1 MAKTECVNYNHGKDR
16 CNLLMEL
23 VCEQK
28 CRCSFFCTYE
38 QQEASMKNHD
48 RILRNKPEDICCTTA
63 AGSHGILDLKEDK
76 TAWK

>member
-16 CNLLMEL
+16 CNLLIEL

-38 QQEASMKNHD
+38 QQEASLKNHD
-48 RILRNKPEDICCTTA
+48 RILRNKPEDIQNRA
-63 AGSHGILDLKEDK
+63 ALLYYGGRKPWN
-76 TAWK
+76 T

>member
-38 QQEASMKNHD
+38 QQKASLKNHD
-48 RILRNKPEDICCTTA
+48 RILRNKPEDIQNRA
-63 AGSHGILDLKEDK
+63 ALLYYGGRKPWN
-76 TAWK
+76 T

>member
-38 QQEASMKNHD
+38 QQEASLKNHD
-48 RILRNKPEDICCTTA
+48 RILRNKPEDIQNRA
-63 AGSHGILDLKEDK
+63 ALLYYGGRKPWN
-76 TAWK
+76 T

>member
-28 CRCSFFCTYE
+28 CRGSFFCTYE
-38 QQEASMKNHD
+38 QQEASLNNHD
-48 RILRNKPEDICCTTA
+48 RILRNKPEDIQNRA
-63 AGSHGILDLKEDK
+63 ALLYYGGRKPWN
-76 TAWK
+76 T

>member
-48 RILRNKPEDICCTTA
+48 RILRNKPEDIQNRA
-63 AGSHGILDLKEDK
+63 ALLYYGGRKPWN
-76 TAWK
+76 T

>member
-48 RILRNKPEDICCTTA
+48 RIMRNKPENIQNRA
-63 AGSHGILDLKEDK
+63 ALLYYGGRKPWN
-76 TAWK
+76 T

>member
-38 QQEASMKNHD
+38 QQEASLKNHD
-48 RILRNKPEDICCTTA
+48 RILRNKPEDIQNRA
-63 AGSHGILDLKEDK
+63 ALLYYCGRKPWN
-76 TAWK
+76 T

>member
-28 CRCSFFCTYE
+28 CRCSFLCTYE
-38 QQEASMKNHD
+38 QQEASLKNHD
-48 RILRNKPEDICCTTA
+48 RILRNKPEDIQNRA
-63 AGSHGILDLKEDK
+63 ALLYYGGRKPWN
-76 TAWK
+76 T

>member
-38 QQEASMKNHD
+38 QQEASLKNHN
-48 RILRNKPEDICCTTA
+48 RILRNKPEDIQNRA
-63 AGSHGILDLKEDK
+63 ALLYYGGRKPWN
-76 TAWK
+76 T

>member
-16 CNLLMEL
+16 CNMLMEL

-38 QQEASMKNHD
+38 QQEASLKNHD
-48 RILRNKPEDICCTTA
+48 RILRNKPEDIQNRA
-63 AGSHGILDLKEDK
+63 ALLYYGGRKPWN
-76 TAWK
+76 T